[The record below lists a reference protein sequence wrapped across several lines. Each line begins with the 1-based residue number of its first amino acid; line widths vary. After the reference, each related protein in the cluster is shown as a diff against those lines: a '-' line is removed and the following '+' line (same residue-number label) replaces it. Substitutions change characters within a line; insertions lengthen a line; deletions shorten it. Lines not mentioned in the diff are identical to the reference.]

1 MPRTLLVAALL
12 AAGVCAFPDGAD
24 AAVSLAAYNKVAP
37 PPGLYR
43 IDQDG
48 TMRLP
53 DADASFRQKEDGATG
68 DVSTRS
74 TQGGQSYDRQF
85 KGNGPNTYCVKS
97 SAGKPVAI
105 PPGMMGAAC
114 KNISESATDDT
125 IVLES
130 QCAIGKI
137 KLTIRKLGKD
147 TWEYLHEGDTKVY
160 TGAPDMNA
168 MRPMLEIAAKNAATP
183 EERAQAKKM
192 LAELPQQQAAMQAQL
207 AETKAA
213 MLKEQAQA
221 TSPEEKAA
229 IAQALQ
235 AMEQGGPRMQ
245 TNSRTVWT
253 RIANGCA
260 Q

>member
-1 MPRTLLVAALL
+1 MPRILLVAAML
-12 AAGVCAFPDGAD
+12 AAGASAVPRAAD
-24 AAVSLAAYNKVAP
+24 AAVSLAAYKKVSP

-43 IDQDG
+43 LDQDG
-48 TMRLP
+48 TMRMP
-53 DADASFRQKEDGATG
+53 DVDASFRQNEDGATG

-74 TQGGQSYDRQF
+74 TQNGQSYDRQF
-85 KGNGPNTYCVKS
+85 KGTGPNTFCVKS

-105 PPGMMGAAC
+105 PPEMAAAAC

-130 QCAIGKI
+130 QCSIGKI

-147 TWEYLHEGDTKVY
+147 TWEYLHEGDVKVH

-168 MRPMLEIAAKNAATP
+168 MRPMLEIAAKNAATA
-183 EERAQAKKM
+183 EERAQARKL

-207 AETKAA
+207 AETRAA
-213 MLKEQAQA
+213 MLKEQAEA
-221 TSPEEKAA
+221 TSPDEKAA

-245 TNSRTVWT
+245 TNGRALWT

-260 Q
+260 R

>member
-12 AAGVCAFPDGAD
+12 AAGGFAVPGAAD

-43 IDQDG
+43 LDLDG
-48 TMRLP
+48 TLRMP
-53 DADASFRQKEDGATG
+53 DADASLRQKEDGATG
-68 DVSTRS
+68 DVSTRT

-85 KGNGPNTYCVKS
+85 KGKGPNTFCVKP

-105 PPGMMGAAC
+105 PPEMAAAAC
-114 KNISESATDDT
+114 KNLSESATGDT

-130 QCAIGKI
+130 QCSIGKI

-147 TWEYLHEGDTKVY
+147 TWEYLHEGDVKVHN
-160 TGAPDMNA
+160 GAPDMNA

-192 LAELPQQQAAMQAQL
+192 LADLPRQQAEMQAHL
-207 AETKAA
+207 TEAKAA
-213 MLKEQAQA
+213 LIEEQANA
-221 TSPEEKAA
+221 NSPEEAAA

-245 TNSRTVWT
+245 THSRTLWT
-253 RIANGCA
+253 RIGNSCA

>member
-1 MPRTLLVAALL
+1 MPRILLVAAML
-12 AAGVCAFPDGAD
+12 AGGASAVSGAAD
-24 AAVSLAAYNKVAP
+24 AAVSLAAYKKVAP

-43 IDQDG
+43 LDQDG
-48 TMRLP
+48 TMRMP
-53 DADASFRQKEDGATG
+53 DVDASFRQTEDGATG
-68 DVSTRS
+68 DVSART

-85 KGNGPNTYCVKS
+85 KGTGPNTFCVKS
-97 SAGKPVAI
+97 SAGKPMAI
-105 PPGMMGAAC
+105 PPGMASAAC

-130 QCAIGKI
+130 QCSIGKI

-147 TWEYLHEGDTKVY
+147 TWEYLHEGDVKVHN
-160 TGAPDMNA
+160 GAPDMNA

-192 LAELPQQQAAMQAQL
+192 LKELPQQQAAMQAQL
-207 AETKAA
+207 DETRAA
-213 MLKEQAQA
+213 MLKEQAEA

-229 IAQALQ
+229 ITQALQ
-235 AMEQGGPRMQ
+235 AMGQGGPRMQ
-245 TNSRTVWT
+245 TNSRTLWT

-260 Q
+260 P

>member
-1 MPRTLLVAALL
+1 MPRTLLVLALF
-12 AAGVCAFPDGAD
+12 ATGAAD

-43 IDQDG
+43 IDHDG
-48 TMRLP
+48 GFRLP
-53 DADASFRQKEDGATG
+53 DADVSFRQKADGATG

-74 TQGGQSYDRQF
+74 TQRGQSYDRQF
-85 KGNGPNTYCVKS
+85 KGQGPNTFCVKS
-97 SAGKPVAI
+97 SAGKPVAM
-105 PPGMMGAAC
+105 PPELAAAAC
-114 KNISESATDDT
+114 KNTSESATDDT

-130 QCAIGKI
+130 QCSIGKI

-147 TWEYLHEGDTKVY
+147 TWEYLHEGDVKVH

-183 EERAQAKKM
+183 EERAQARKL

-207 AETKAA
+207 AETRAA
-213 MLKEQAQA
+213 MLKEQAEA
-221 TSPEEKAA
+221 TSPDEKAA

-235 AMEQGGPRMQ
+235 AMAQGGPRMQ
-245 TNSRTVWT
+245 TNGRALWT

-260 Q
+260 R

>member
-1 MPRTLLVAALL
+1 MPRILLVAAML
-12 AAGVCAFPDGAD
+12 AAGASAVPRAAD
-24 AAVSLAAYNKVAP
+24 AAVSLAAYKKVAP

-43 IDQDG
+43 LDQDG
-48 TMRLP
+48 TMRMP
-53 DADASFRQKEDGATG
+53 DVDASFRQKEDGATG

-85 KGNGPNTYCVKS
+85 KGKGPNTFCVKP

-105 PPGMMGAAC
+105 PPEIAAAAC

-130 QCAIGKI
+130 QCSIGKI

-147 TWEYLHEGDTKVY
+147 TWEYLHEGDVKVHS
-160 TGAPDMNA
+160 GAPDMNA
-168 MRPMLEIAAKNAATP
+168 MRPMLEIAAKNATTP

-192 LAELPQQQAAMQAQL
+192 LKELPQQQAAMQAQL
-207 AETKAA
+207 DETRAA

-235 AMEQGGPRMQ
+235 AMGQGGPRMQ
-245 TNSRTVWT
+245 TNSRTLWT

-260 Q
+260 P

>member
-12 AAGVCAFPDGAD
+12 AAGAVAVPGAAD

-43 IDQDG
+43 LDQDG
-48 TMRLP
+48 TLRMP
-53 DADASFRQKEDGATG
+53 DADASLRQKEDGATG
-68 DVSTRS
+68 DVSTRT

-85 KGNGPNTYCVKS
+85 KGKGPNTFCVKP

-105 PPGMMGAAC
+105 PPEMAAAAC
-114 KNISESATDDT
+114 KNLSESATGDT

-130 QCAIGKI
+130 QCSIGKI

-147 TWEYLHEGDTKVY
+147 TWEYLHEGDVKVHN
-160 TGAPDMNA
+160 GAPDMNA

-192 LAELPQQQAAMQAQL
+192 LADLPRQQAEMQAHL
-207 AETKAA
+207 TEAKAA
-213 MLKEQAQA
+213 LIEEQANA
-221 TSPEEKAA
+221 NSPEEAAA

-245 TNSRTVWT
+245 THSRTLWT
-253 RIANGCA
+253 RIGNSCA

>member
-12 AAGVCAFPDGAD
+12 AAGSSIVSGAAD
-24 AAVSLAAYNKVAP
+24 AAVSVAAYNKVAP

-43 IDQDG
+43 LDQDG
-48 TMRLP
+48 TMRMP

-68 DVSTRS
+68 DVGTRT

-85 KGNGPNTYCVKS
+85 KGKGPNTFCVRS
-97 SAGKPVAI
+97 SAGKPVAL
-105 PPGMMGAAC
+105 PPEMAAAAC
-114 KNISESATDDT
+114 KNLSESATDDT

-130 QCAIGKI
+130 QCSIGKI

-147 TWEYLHEGDTKVY
+147 TWEYLHEGDVKVHN
-160 TGAPDMNA
+160 GAPDMNA
-168 MRPMLEIAAKNAATP
+168 MRPMLEIAAKNGATP

-192 LAELPQQQAAMQAQL
+192 LADLPRQQVEMQAHL
-207 AETKAA
+207 TEAKAA
-213 MLKEQAQA
+213 LLEEQANA
-221 TSPEEKAA
+221 NSPEEAAA

-245 TNSRTVWT
+245 TSSRTLWT
-253 RIANGCA
+253 RIGNSCA
-260 Q
+260 P

>member
-1 MPRTLLVAALL
+1 MPRILLVAAVL
-12 AAGVCAFPDGAD
+12 AAGASAVPRAAD
-24 AAVSLAAYNKVAP
+24 AAVSLAAYKKVAP

-43 IDQDG
+43 LDQDG
-48 TMRLP
+48 TMRMP
-53 DADASFRQKEDGATG
+53 DVDASFRQTEDGATG
-68 DVSTRS
+68 DVSART

-85 KGNGPNTYCVKS
+85 KGKGPNTFCVKS

-105 PPGMMGAAC
+105 PPGMAAAAC
-114 KNISESATDDT
+114 KNLSESATDDT

-130 QCAIGKI
+130 QCSIGKI
-137 KLTIRKLGKD
+137 KLTIRKLSKD
-147 TWEYLHEGDTKVY
+147 TWEYLHEGDVKVHNS
-160 TGAPDMNA
+160 APDMNA

-192 LAELPQQQAAMQAQL
+192 LKELPQQQAAMQAQL
-207 AETKAA
+207 DETRAA
-213 MLKEQAQA
+213 MLKEQAEA

-235 AMEQGGPRMQ
+235 AMGQGGPRMQ
-245 TNSRTVWT
+245 TDSRTLWT

-260 Q
+260 P